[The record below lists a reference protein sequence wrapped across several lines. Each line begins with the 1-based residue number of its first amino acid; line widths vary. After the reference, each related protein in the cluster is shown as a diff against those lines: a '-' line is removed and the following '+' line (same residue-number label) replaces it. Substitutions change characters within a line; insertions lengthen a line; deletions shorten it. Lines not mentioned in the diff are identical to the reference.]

1 MRGNAQVGF
10 DQVEPAQNEKEACC
24 QNSEKRKWKDIEV
37 KAPKRRSKKTLMPHL
52 TGFRGPDPKVGKAT
66 QFKPGLS
73 GNPGGRPKKL
83 ISAAYEELANKK
95 VPNDPKG
102 RTYAEV
108 LAEGQFRAAIKGMT
122 QAAKEITDR
131 LEGKAPQPVELSGPE
146 GGGVNVDLHIH
157 FVDAAKPE
165 ELLDPEAAGIDEGG

>member
-1 MRGNAQVGF
+1 MKNKRAAKAAKRGSG
-10 DQVEPAQNEKEACC
+10 KH
-24 QNSEKRKWKDIEV
+24 IEV
-37 KAPKRRSKKTLMPHL
+37 KAPKRRSEKTLMPRL
-52 TGFRGPDPKVGKAT
+52 TGFRGPDPKVGEAT
-66 QFKPGLS
+66 QFKPGKS

-108 LAEGQFRAAIKGMT
+108 LAEGQFRAAIKGVT

-131 LEGKAPQPVELSGPE
+131 LEGKAPQPVEVSGPE
-146 GGGVNVDLHIH
+146 GDVNLDLHVH
-157 FVDAAKPE
+157 FVDAANPE
-165 ELLDPEAAGIDEGG
+165 EVLDGKATRIGEGE